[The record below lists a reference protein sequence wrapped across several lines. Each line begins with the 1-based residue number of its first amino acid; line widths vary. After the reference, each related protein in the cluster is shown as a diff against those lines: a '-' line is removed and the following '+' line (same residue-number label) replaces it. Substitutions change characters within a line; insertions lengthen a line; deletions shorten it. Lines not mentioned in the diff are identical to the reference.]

1 MEFEILSRKNAIT
14 YSYQTHDKTSAIIS
28 ISNSY
33 DLYPKFA
40 RFSDNNIKDI
50 LFLFFDDIE
59 DFEIRSSQRYYKKDE
74 GEVFDSLLQTHYQ
87 LCTTN
92 IAKNIV
98 DFVLLWKDKVDKII
112 VHCEAGVSRSSGVCA
127 AIKKA
132 LTGNDTDI
140 FGSLRYYPNMT
151 CYNLVLKEFAE
162 RGYING
168 RFEGPEK

>member
-14 YSYQTHDKTSAIIS
+14 YSYQSHDKTSVIIS

-59 DFEIRSSQRYYKKDE
+59 DFETRSSHRYYKKDE

-127 AIKKA
+127 AIMKA
-132 LTGNDTDI
+132 LTGSDMEI
-140 FGSLRYYPNMT
+140 FNNPRYYPNTT
-151 CYNLVLKEFAE
+151 CYKKVLEEFVK
-162 RGYING
+162 RGFYCD
-168 RFEGPEK
+168 